1 MMKKA
6 FQKESASV
14 FRYFEKICAIPHG
27 SGNMELLSDYCVQF
41 AQENDLQVICDKAKN
56 VVIYKPGTT
65 GYENADPIILQ
76 GHLDMVC
83 QKKEDAAIDF
93 ATDGIE
99 TYTDG
104 DFIKARGTTLG
115 ADDGI
120 AISMIMAVL
129 ASRDLP
135 HPPIEAVFTT
145 DEEIGM
151 IGAKELDC
159 SVLKGRKMINLDSEE
174 ADILTVSCAG
184 GSDFK
189 LFLPIDKTV
198 VHGTKISLEIN
209 DLKGGHSGVDIDKC
223 RINAGILAGRIL
235 NYAKKAADFNIIK
248 INGGSKGN
256 AIPFCCKAE
265 LVAEDAESFINIME
279 NYISVIKNEIS
290 DREKNCS
297 IRLTA
302 EETGEFEVLKTAAR
316 DKLLYI
322 LLTTPNGIVDMSTA
336 IDGLVE
342 TSLNLGILMT
352 QSDGIVMQYALRSNK
367 ASALTFLEDRLTAF
381 ASYNGCN
388 SETSCR
394 YEPWEFKKDSPLQK
408 LYVGAFCERFGHEPQ
423 IAAIHAG
430 LECAVFTQK
439 IDGLDCISIGPNMF
453 DVHTV
458 NERLSISS
466 VKETFELLC
475 DILERCK

>member
-1 MMKKA
+1 MNNA
-6 FQKESASV
+6 FEKEAASV

-27 SGNMELLSDYCVQF
+27 SGNMEPLSDYCLRF
-41 AQENDLQVICDKAKN
+41 AGENDLRVIRDNAKN
-56 VVIYKPGTT
+56 VVIYKPGTK
-65 GYENADPIILQ
+65 GYENAEPIILQ

-83 QKKEDAAIDF
+83 QKKEDAKIDF

-104 DFIKARGTTLG
+104 DFIKAKGTTLG

-120 AISMIMAVL
+120 AVSMIMAVL

-151 IGAKELDC
+151 IGAKKLDC

-174 ADILTVSCAG
+174 AGILTVSCAG

-198 VHGTKISLEIN
+198 VHGTKICLEIT
-209 DLKGGHSGVDIDKC
+209 DLKGGHSGVDIDKH
-223 RINAGILAGRIL
+223 RINADILAGRIL
-235 NYAKKAADFNIIK
+235 NYAKKAADFHIIK
-248 INGGSKGN
+248 LDGGSKGN
-256 AIPFCCKAE
+256 AIPFCCRAE
-265 LVAEDAESFINIME
+265 LVAKDAESFINIMK
-279 NYISVIKNEIS
+279 NYISVVKNEIS
-290 DREKNCS
+290 DREENCS

-302 EETGEFEVLKTAAR
+302 EAIGDFEVLNTAAR
-316 DKLLYI
+316 DKLIHL
-322 LLTTPNGIVDMSTA
+322 LLTTPNGVVDMSA
-336 IDGLVE
+336 QIDGLVE
-342 TSLNLGILMT
+342 TSLNLGILT
-352 QSDGIVMQYALRSNK
+352 TRENGIVMQYALRSNK
-367 ASALTFLEDRLTAF
+367 ASALDFLEDRLTAF
-381 ASYNGCN
+381 ASYNGCD
-388 SETSCR
+388 SEISCR
-394 YEPWEFKKDSPLQK
+394 YEPWEFKKDSPMQR
-408 LYVGAFCERFGHEPQ
+408 LYADAFNEKFGREPK

-430 LECAVFTQK
+430 LECAVFAQK
-439 IDGLDCISIGPNMF
+439 IEGLDCISIGPDMF

-466 VKETFELLC
+466 ATETFELLC
-475 DILERCK
+475 ELLKKCK

>member
-1 MMKKA
+1 MKKT
-6 FQKESASV
+6 FEKEAAAV

-27 SGNMELLSDYCVQF
+27 SGNMEPLSDYCVRF
-41 AQENDLQVICDKAKN
+41 ARENDLQVICDKAKN
-56 VVIYKPGTT
+56 VVIYKPGTK
-65 GYENADPIILQ
+65 GYENAEPIILQ

-83 QKKEDAAIDF
+83 QKKEDAAVDF
-93 ATDGIE
+93 ATDGIK

-104 DFIKARGTTLG
+104 DFIKAVGTTLS

-120 AISMIMAVL
+120 AVSMIMAVL
-129 ASRDLP
+129 ASKDLP

-159 SVLKGRKMINLDSEE
+159 TVLKGRKMINLDSEE
-174 ADILTVSCAG
+174 AGILTVSCAG

-198 VHGTKISLEIN
+198 VHGTKICLEIT
-209 DLKGGHSGVDIDKC
+209 DLKGGHSGVDIDKH
-223 RINAGILAGRIL
+223 RINADILAGRIL
-235 NYAKKAADFNIIK
+235 NFAKKTSGFHIIK
-248 INGGSKGN
+248 LDGGSKGN

-265 LVAEDAESFINIME
+265 LVAEDAESFINITE
-279 NYISVIKNEIS
+279 NYISVVRNEIS
-290 DREKNCS
+290 DREENCS

-302 EETGEFEVLKTAAR
+302 EDTGDFEVLNTASR

-322 LLTTPNGIVDMSTA
+322 LLTAPNGVIDMSA
-336 IDGLVE
+336 QIDGLVE
-342 TSLNLGILMT
+342 TSLNLGILTT
-352 QSDGIVMQYALRSNK
+352 QKNGIVMQYALRSNK
-367 ASALTFLEDRLTAF
+367 ASALDFLEDRLTDF
-381 ASYNGCN
+381 ASYNGCD
-388 SETSCR
+388 SEISCR
-394 YEPWEFKKDSPLQK
+394 YEPWEFKKASQMQK
-408 LYVGAFCERFGHEPQ
+408 IYTAAFCERFGHKPK

-430 LECAVFTQK
+430 LECAVFAQK
-439 IDGLDCISIGPNMF
+439 IEGLDCISIGPDMF

-466 VKETFELLC
+466 AAETFSLLC
-475 DILERCK
+475 EVLKKCK

>member
-6 FQKESASV
+6 FQNEAASV

-27 SGNMELLSDYCVQF
+27 SGNMEPLSDYCVRF
-41 AQENDLQVICDKAKN
+41 ARENDLQVICDKAKN
-56 VVIYKPGTT
+56 VVIYKPGTK
-65 GYENADPIILQ
+65 GYENAEPIILQ

-93 ATDGIE
+93 ETDGIE

-104 DFIKARGTTLG
+104 DFIKAKGTTLG
-115 ADDGI
+115 ADNGI
-120 AISMIMAVL
+120 AISMIMAIL

-159 SVLKGRKMINLDSEE
+159 TVLKARKMINLDSEE

-189 LFLPIDKTV
+189 LFLPIEKTV
-198 VHGTKISLEIN
+198 AHGTKISLEIN
-209 DLKGGHSGVDIDKC
+209 DLKGGHSGVDIDKH

-235 NYAKKAADFNIIK
+235 NFAKKTADFHIIK
-248 INGGSKGN
+248 LNGGSKGN

-279 NYISVIKNEIS
+279 NYISVVKNEIS
-290 DREKNCS
+290 DREENCS

-302 EETGEFEVLKTAAR
+302 EETGDFEVFKTASR
-316 DKLLYI
+316 DKLLYL
-322 LLTTPNGIVDMSTA
+322 LLTTPNGVVDMSA
-336 IDGLVE
+336 QIDGLVE

-352 QSDGIVMQYALRSNK
+352 QADGIVMQYALRSNK

-388 SETSCR
+388 YEVSCR

-408 LYVGAFCERFGHEPQ
+408 LYVDAFCERFGRNPQ

-430 LECAVFTQK
+430 LECAVFAGE
-439 IDGLDCISIGPNMF
+439 IEGLDCISIGPDMF
-453 DVHTV
+453 DVHTF
-458 NERLSISS
+458 NEKLSISS
-466 VKETFELLC
+466 ATEIFELLC
-475 DILERCK
+475 EVLKKCN